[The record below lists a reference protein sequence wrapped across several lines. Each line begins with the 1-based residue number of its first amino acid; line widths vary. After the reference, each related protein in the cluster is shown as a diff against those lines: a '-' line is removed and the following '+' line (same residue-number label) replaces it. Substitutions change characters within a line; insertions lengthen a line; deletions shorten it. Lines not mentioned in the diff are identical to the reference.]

1 MKFLSYNLLFSLA
14 SKSVFSAVHEALDI
28 RPMLNYN
35 KNRDQKASN
44 PQSQIDFFGRKRHFE
59 VSECRNDAKRDAGA
73 DAPDRDVLRRG
84 SQHDPYAETR
94 KCGNRAKRK
103 EHAERGKHALT
114 PTEPGKASEAVTEN
128 HKNTRHQ
135 RNPVRIVRTTCSHL
149 HFAEPHGNPR
159 AKESLEQVQEHH
171 RKRRFPAQHA
181 ERVGEPRILGAVV
194 PNVERAALCEFCY
207 PDRAGD
213 RPQQVRYWKT
223 Q

>member
-14 SKSVFSAVHEALDI
+14 SKSVLSTIHEALDI

-59 VSECRNDAKRDAGA
+59 VAERRNDAKCHAGA
-73 DAPDRDVLRRG
+73 DAPDRDILRG
-84 SQHDPYAETR
+84 EGEHDPHAETCE
-94 KCGNRAKRK
+94 CGNRAKRE
-103 EHAERGKHALT
+103 EHAERGKHALAPAET
-114 PTEPGKASEAVTEN
+114 SKARKAVTEN
-128 HKNTRHQ
+128 DEDARHQ
-135 RNPVRIVRTTCSHL
+135 RNPVRIVGTARGHL
-149 HFAEPHGNPR
+149 HFAQPHGNPR
-159 AKESLEQVQEHH
+159 TKESFEQIQEHYG
-171 RKRRFPAQHA
+171 KSWLPAQHA
-181 ERVGEPRILGAVV
+181 ERVGEPGILGAVV